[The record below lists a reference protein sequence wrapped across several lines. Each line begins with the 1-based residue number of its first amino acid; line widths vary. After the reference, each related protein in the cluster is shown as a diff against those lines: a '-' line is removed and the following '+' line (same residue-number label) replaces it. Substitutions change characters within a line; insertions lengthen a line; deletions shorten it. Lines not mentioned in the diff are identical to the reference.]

1 MSASTRTIQQPASTG
16 SLGTAL
22 AMGVIALA
30 AALSI
35 SWGATN
41 FVGKANVAQP
51 VQAGVVDE
59 GSAFKRGNPLGAV
72 AGNAADEGSAFKRGN
87 PLGAASTQTGGSHG
101 APGAYRPVD
110 SSNGGRGTRLA
121 Q

>member
-16 SLGTAL
+16 SVTTAL

-41 FVGKANVAQP
+41 FVGKATVTTPAQAP
-51 VQAGVVDE
+51 TLLDRHTRDKAAPQAG
-59 GSAFKRGNPLGAV
+59 GN
-72 AGNAADEGSAFKRGN
+72 
-87 PLGAASTQTGGSHG
+87 HG
-101 APGAYRPVD
+101 APGAYRPDV
-110 SSNGGRGTRLA
+110 SSGGRGTRLA

>member
-16 SLGTAL
+16 STSTAL
-22 AMGVIALA
+22 AMGIIALA

-41 FVGKANVAQP
+41 FVGKAGVSQAT
-51 VQAGVVDE
+51 QAGALVD
-59 GSAFKRGNPLGAV
+59 
-72 AGNAADEGSAFKRGN
+72 GSAFKRGN
-87 PLGAASTQTGGSHG
+87 PLGAATAGQSVDGSAFKRGNPLDASPAGRHL
-101 APGAYRPVD
+101 APR
-110 SSNGGRGTRLA
+110 A